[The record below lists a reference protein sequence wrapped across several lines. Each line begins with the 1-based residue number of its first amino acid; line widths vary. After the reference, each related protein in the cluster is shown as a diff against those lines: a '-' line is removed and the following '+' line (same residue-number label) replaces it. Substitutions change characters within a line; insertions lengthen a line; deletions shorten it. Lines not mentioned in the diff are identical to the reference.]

1 MGTQGTHGDTRGH
14 GVNKGT
20 QGDTGKIRDTRGHKD
35 TGDTGDTW
43 GHKETQGT

>member
-1 MGTQGTHGDTRGH
+1 M
-14 GVNKGT
+14 GT
-20 QGDTGKIRDTRGHKD
+20 QGDTGNIRDTRGHKDTGD